1 MATNVT
7 SLVPTEVTSQVRT
20 ETTLGRVAGNRW
32 IQLVCGIIAMIVIS
46 NYQYAFTL
54 FTPGMKQTFTG
65 VPYAKIAA
73 IFSAFILFETW
84 PMPVAGY
91 FVDKFGIRKLMTFG
105 ATCIALGWILGGTIA
120 KSPLDLYIYY
130 GVIAGT
136 GAGIIYIS
144 CVANA
149 VKWFPDKRGLAVGL
163 TAAGFGGGAALTIMP
178 IASTIHIMGWATA
191 MAVWGLGQGIIAFA
205 AALVL
210 RHPPSGW
217 APAGWVASA
226 KPVHTGVAQSN
237 VNFTWIQ
244 TLGRPEFYLLY
255 TMFFFSCAG
264 GLIATGNLSQI
275 AKSLHV
281 SEAKIWGLAIVPLAA
296 TLTSLCNAL
305 SRIVWGSVSDQ
316 LGREYTMCLTFGV
329 EAVLVFLVTRIAGTP
344 IGFLVLFSFIFLFWG
359 EIYSLFSATTGDI
372 FGPKNASANYG
383 MVYTAKGLAS
393 IFAGFGAATLAAY
406 FGGSFAMAF
415 YVSAVLCGIAAIFS
429 LFVLRPLVRGR
440 ISHEVRVAEG
450 MALSAAL
457 AQAISAKEK
466 NKNNKETQDEKHPAV
481 VSR

>member
-7 SLVPTEVTSQVRT
+7 SLIDGGQRDSAKEVYGS
-20 ETTLGRVAGNRW
+20 VAGNRW

-73 IFSAFILFETW
+73 VFSAFILFETW

-105 ATCIALGWILGGTIA
+105 ATCIALGWVLGGTIT

-149 VKWFPDKRGLAVGL
+149 LKWFPDRRGLAAGL
-163 TAAGFGGGAALTIMP
+163 TAAGFGGGAALTIIP
-178 IASTIHIMGWATA
+178 IANTIHSMGWARS
-191 MAVWGLGQGIIAFA
+191 MAVWGLGQGVIAFA
-205 AALVL
+205 AGLIL

-217 APAGWVASA
+217 APAGCDQRA
-226 KPVHTGVAQSN
+226 KQVHKAVAQSK

-255 TMFFFSCAG
+255 AMFFFACAG

-281 SEAKIWGLAIVPLAA
+281 SDAKIWGLGIVPLAA

-305 SRIVWGSVSDQ
+305 SRIVWGSVSDR
-316 LGREYTMCLTFGV
+316 LGRERTMFLTFGV

-344 IGFLVLFSFIFLFWG
+344 MGFLALFSFIFLFWG
-359 EIYSLFSATTGDI
+359 EIYSLFSATTGDV

-393 IFAGFGAATLAAY
+393 VFAGFGAATLAAY
-406 FGGSFAMAF
+406 FGGSFAVPF
-415 YVSAVLCGIAAIFS
+415 YISAVLCGIAALFS
-429 LFVLRPLVRGR
+429 LFVLKPLLRGR
-440 ISHEVRVAEG
+440 IAEEARVAEG
-450 MALSAAL
+450 VALSAAL
-457 AQAISAKEK
+457 LHASAAKETK
-466 NKNNKETQDEKHPAV
+466 DDKHLAGV
-481 VSR
+481 A